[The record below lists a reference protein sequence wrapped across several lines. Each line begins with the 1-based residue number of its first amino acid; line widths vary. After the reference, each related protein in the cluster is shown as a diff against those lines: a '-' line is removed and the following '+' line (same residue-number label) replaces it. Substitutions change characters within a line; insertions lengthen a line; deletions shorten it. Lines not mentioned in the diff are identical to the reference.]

1 MSVVIRVDPAQ
12 LARHDR
18 PGPRYTSYPTAVEFD
33 PAVGAD
39 TYVERLRHAASRPDE
54 PLSLYVHLPF
64 CESRCTFCA
73 CHAIVPR
80 DAAAAAGYLDAVIAE
95 LDLLVAELGDRRVLA
110 QCHWGGGTP
119 TWYGPPDLTRLLD
132 AIDGHFV
139 RPASSETSIEVDP
152 RITTDAQL
160 ELLASRGFSRI
171 SLGVQDVD
179 AAVQAAIGR
188 NQTAEQTV
196 TLMDTARRLGFDS
209 VNIDLVYGLPQQTP
223 DTFHDSLTTIA
234 ALRPDRLAVY
244 SFAHVPTIKPHQ
256 RGLGDDLPAHD
267 AKLAM
272 LADAIETLGA
282 AGYVWIGMDHFAL
295 PDDDLVVAQ
304 RDGRLHRN
312 FMGFTVSRA
321 DDLVGV
327 GASAI
332 GDVGGTY
339 VQNHKRLRTYRE
351 AVAAGAFP
359 VERGYVRSRD
369 DEIRRH
375 VIGEIL
381 CNRAVSWDDVS
392 CRFGIEAAEYF
403 ASALAAISADPDLG
417 ELVTVSPGGLT
428 LTETGRFFPRNV
440 AMAFDAHRDAGTRR
454 HASFSRTV

>member
-1 MSVVIRVDPAQ
+1 MGVVIRVDPAQ

-33 PAVGAD
+33 AAVGPQE
-39 TYVERLRHAASRPDE
+39 YVARLRAAASRPDQ

-80 DAAAAAGYLDAVIAE
+80 DAAAAAGYLDAVLAE
-95 LDLLVAELGDRRVLA
+95 LDLLAGELGERRVLA

-119 TWYGPPDLTRLLD
+119 TWYGPADLARLID

-139 RPASSETSIEVDP
+139 RPDSSETSIEVDP

-179 AAVQAAIGR
+179 AGVQAAIGR
-188 NQTAEQTV
+188 NQTPEQTV
-196 TLMDTARRLGFDS
+196 MMMDTARRLGFGS
-209 VNIDLVYGLPQQTP
+209 VNVDLVYGLPQQTP
-223 DTFHDSLTTIA
+223 DTFHGSLTTIA
-234 ALRPDRLAVY
+234 AMRPDRLAVY
-244 SFAHVPTIKPHQ
+244 SFAHVPSIKPHQ
-256 RGLGDDLPAHD
+256 RGLGEHLPAHD
-267 AKLAM
+267 AKLEM

-282 AGYVWIGMDHFAL
+282 AGYEWVGMDHFAL
-295 PDDDLVVAQ
+295 PDDELVTAQ

-332 GDVGGTY
+332 GDVGGAY
-339 VQNHKRLRTYRE
+339 VQNHKRLRTYRDT
-351 AVAAGAFP
+351 VAAGTFP
-359 VERGYVRSRD
+359 AERGYLRSRD
-369 DEIRRH
+369 DDIRRH

-381 CNRAVSWDDVS
+381 CNRAVSWDDVAS
-392 CRFGIEAAEYF
+392 RFGIEPREYF
-403 ASALAAISADPDLG
+403 ASALAAIAEDPDLE
-417 ELVTVSPGGLT
+417 ELATVSTDGLT
-428 LTETGRFFPRNV
+428 LTETGRYFPRNV
-440 AMAFDAHRDAGTRR
+440 AMAFDAYRDAGTRQR
-454 HASFSRTV
+454 ASFSRTV